1 MLTFPCQR
9 RLECH
14 DRSKRRQDPLE
25 RFRIPRPLAFIG
37 YVLGPRV
44 FKRNLV
50 IALLMVGSLLT
61 VANQYDVISRGP
73 IPATLL
79 VKICFNFAIPF
90 AVSSVGAYA
99 NRCGP

>member
-1 MLTFPCQR
+1 M
-9 RLECH
+9 
-14 DRSKRRQDPLE
+14 
-25 RFRIPRPLAFIG
+25 
-37 YVLGPRV
+37 
-44 FKRNLV
+44 
-50 IALLMVGSLLT
+50 IALIVGSLLT

-90 AVSSVGAYA
+90 AVSSVSAYA

>member
-1 MLTFPCQR
+1 M
-9 RLECH
+9 
-14 DRSKRRQDPLE
+14 SRQIEAAPGPA
-25 RFRIPRPLAFIG
+25 RAIPDTKAISFIG

-50 IALLMVGSLLT
+50 IALMIGSLLT

-73 IPATLL
+73 IPASLL
-79 VKICFNFAIPF
+79 GKICFNFFIPF
-90 AVSSVGAYA
+90 VVSSVSAYA

>member
-1 MLTFPCQR
+1 M
-9 RLECH
+9 
-14 DRSKRRQDPLE
+14 SRQIEASPVPA
-25 RFRIPRPLAFIG
+25 RTIPDIKAVSFIG
-37 YVLGPRV
+37 YVLSRRV
-44 FKRNLV
+44 LKRNLV
-50 IALLMVGSLLT
+50 IALIVGGLLT

-90 AVSSVGAYA
+90 AVSSVSAYA